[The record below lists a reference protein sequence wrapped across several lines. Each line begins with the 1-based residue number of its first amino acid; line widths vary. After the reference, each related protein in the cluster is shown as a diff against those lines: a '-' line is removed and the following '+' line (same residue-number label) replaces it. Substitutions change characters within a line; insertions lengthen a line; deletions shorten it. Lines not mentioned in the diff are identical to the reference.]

1 MSSSNTTERVLRSQD
16 IQNDVYLLGSIDF
29 EIRGAK
35 LPSIRQVLKVFFYLF
50 RHVNLDQR
58 ESARLAV
65 REAFVFWNKARIPL
79 RQEQHCI
86 DKLLAIYNEWNAIR
100 KSKSRRN
107 ETQETKER
115 AFIDKLDN
123 LFDVA
128 HDNAMEI
135 ITNQE
140 DKEFLMKQRRKGRP
154 GCMIGVDS
162 ILATKERNKAV
173 LLEKKQL
180 QKEKHDAEIAKQ
192 FGKCQLFHR

>member
-1 MSSSNTTERVLRSQD
+1 MSSSNAAVRVLRSQD
-16 IQNDVYLLGSIDF
+16 IQNHVYLLGSIDY

-35 LPSIRQVLKVFFYLF
+35 LPAIRQVLKVFFYLF

-65 REAFVFWNKARIPL
+65 RETFVFWNKARIPI

-86 DKLLAIYNEWNAIR
+86 DKLLAIYSEWNAIR
-100 KSKSRRN
+100 KSKRRRN

-123 LFDVA
+123 LYEIA
-128 HDNAMEI
+128 HNNAMEM

-140 DKEFLMKQRRKGRP
+140 DKEFLMKQRQKGRP

-162 ILATKERNKAV
+162 IMATRERKKAV
-173 LLEKKQL
+173 LLEKKQQ
-180 QKEKHDAEIAKQ
+180 QKEKHDAEIATQ
-192 FGKCQLFHR
+192 FGKCQLFNR